1 MLLPS
6 GEVPKSVFLTRV
18 LNNSFD
24 KSNLKTKCLS
34 GWLTEDRKLP
44 SEQTPSSSTKSTQH
58 GLQIPSFRLP
68 LPGNLLSQ
76 SKNNPKKYFL

>member
-6 GEVPKSVFLTRV
+6 SEVPKSVFLTRV

-24 KSNLKTKCLS
+24 KSNLKTKCIS

-44 SEQTPSSSTKSTQH
+44 SEQKPSSSMQSTQN
-58 GLQIPSFRLP
+58 GLQIPSFLLP
-68 LPGNLLSQ
+68 LPGNLLISV
-76 SKNNPKKYFL
+76 KK